1 MTSNVGFHDINIGF
15 TNNERSKVLT
25 KLKENFSVPFI
36 NRIDNIVVFNNLTKE
51 NIIYLIN
58 KKISKLKN
66 KYKNEIKIAISK
78 NVINEILIES
88 NYNEFGARKIDKII
102 KDNIENIIINN
113 IIDNKKTVNIKS
125 IKNLVTT

>member
-1 MTSNVGFHDINIGF
+1 M
-15 TNNERSKVLT
+15 
-25 KLKENFSVPFI
+25 
-36 NRIDNIVVFNNLTKE
+36 TKE

-66 KYKNEIKIAISK
+66 KYKNEIKIVISK

>member
-1 MTSNVGFHDINIGF
+1 M
-15 TNNERSKVLT
+15 
-25 KLKENFSVPFI
+25 
-36 NRIDNIVVFNNLTKE
+36 TKE

-58 KKISKLKN
+58 KKILKLKN
-66 KYKNEIKIAISK
+66 KYKNEIKIVISK

>member
-1 MTSNVGFHDINIGF
+1 MAIS
-15 TNNERSKVLT
+15 
-25 KLKENFSVPFI
+25 
-36 NRIDNIVVFNNLTKE
+36 NNL
-51 NIIYLIN
+51 L
-58 KKISKLKN
+58 
-66 KYKNEIKIAISK
+66 
-78 NVINEILIES
+78 NEILIES

>member
-1 MTSNVGFHDINIGF
+1 M
-15 TNNERSKVLT
+15 
-25 KLKENFSVPFI
+25 
-36 NRIDNIVVFNNLTKE
+36 TKE
-51 NIIYLIN
+51 NILYLIN

>member
-1 MTSNVGFHDINIGF
+1 M
-15 TNNERSKVLT
+15 
-25 KLKENFSVPFI
+25 
-36 NRIDNIVVFNNLTKE
+36 TKE

>member
-1 MTSNVGFHDINIGF
+1 M
-15 TNNERSKVLT
+15 
-25 KLKENFSVPFI
+25 
-36 NRIDNIVVFNNLTKE
+36 
-51 NIIYLIN
+51 Y
-58 KKISKLKN
+58 
-66 KYKNEIKIAISK
+66 
-78 NVINEILIES
+78 EILIES

>member
-1 MTSNVGFHDINIGF
+1 MK
-15 TNNERSKVLT
+15 RKVIHRYP
-25 KLKENFSVPFI
+25 KG
-36 NRIDNIVVFNNLTKE
+36 
-51 NIIYLIN
+51 IYLP
-58 KKISKLKN
+58 KKRKAEREIPPFQ
-66 KYKNEIKIAISK
+66 YKNEIKIAISK